1 MRLDSGYED
10 RRARVEMVPLI
21 DCMFLLLVFFIY
33 AMVTMTVHR
42 GIRVNL
48 PKGEGAIE
56 KTTPVL
62 VSVSADNTLRMGDR
76 TVDFETAVR
85 EVAGQA
91 LRQKAPVMIAGDRTS
106 DLGVSL
112 ELLSRLK
119 AAGVDSVSFL
129 VERKTP

>member
-1 MRLDSGYED
+1 MRLDSGYEE
-10 RRARVEMVPLI
+10 RKARVEMVPLI

-48 PKGEGAIE
+48 PAGEGRVE
-56 KTTPVL
+56 QKTPVL
-62 VSVSADNTLRMGDR
+62 ISVMADNTLKIGDR
-76 TVDFETAVR
+76 TVDLDTAVR
-85 EVAGQA
+85 EGAAQA
-91 LRQKAPVMIAGDRTS
+91 RAQTAPVMIGGDRAS

-119 AAGVDSVSFL
+119 AAGVESVSFL
-129 VERKTP
+129 VERKEP

>member
-1 MRLDSGYED
+1 MRLDSGYEE
-10 RRARVEMVPLI
+10 RKARVEMVPLI

-33 AMVTMTVHR
+33 AMVTMTEHR

-48 PKGEGAIE
+48 PGGEGPIE
-56 KTTPVL
+56 RTTPVL
-62 VSVSADNTLRMGDR
+62 VTVSADNTFRLGER
-76 TVDFETAVR
+76 TVDLETAVR
-85 EVAGQA
+85 EIAEQAG
-91 LRQKAPVMIAGDRTS
+91 LQKAPVMIAGDRAS

-129 VERKTP
+129 VERKNP

>member
-1 MRLDSGYED
+1 MRLDSGYEE
-10 RRARVEMVPLI
+10 RKARVEMVPLI

-48 PKGEGAIE
+48 PRGEGAVE
-56 KTTPVL
+56 RTTPVL
-62 VSVSADNTLRMGDR
+62 VTVSADNTLKVGGR
-76 TVDFETAVR
+76 TVDLETAVR
-85 EVAGQA
+85 DVVEQA
-91 LRQKAPVMIAGDRTS
+91 RLQKAPVMIGGDCAS